1 MCSLQSIP
9 SISSLIKQTT
19 VFPLLVL
26 RVKSI
31 DCGLILLLLVMGFL
45 SPFTL
50 IASVYNHD
58 I

>member
-1 MCSLQSIP
+1 MFP
-9 SISSLIKQTT
+9 AFNTKHFWFDKTT
-19 VFPLLVL
+19 AFPLLVL